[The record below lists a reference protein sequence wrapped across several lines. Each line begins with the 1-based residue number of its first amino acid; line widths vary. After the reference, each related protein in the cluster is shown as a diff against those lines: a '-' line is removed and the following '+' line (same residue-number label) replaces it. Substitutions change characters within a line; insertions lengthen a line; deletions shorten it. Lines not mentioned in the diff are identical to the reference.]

1 MKIVKIIP
9 FESFIFEKG
18 KYRSISNGNHVEWD
32 NKYLIY
38 MNRSLAGSISVAES
52 EIKKII
58 FRVGIDENY
67 VLDKTLKILEKQAA
81 ERKIF
86 KFYIYSDTKHIPH
99 FEKLGFIKRKRFFDA
114 NDDKYFKMFKII

>member
-1 MKIVKIIP
+1 MKIVRIIA
-9 FESFIFEKG
+9 FDSYFFDKG
-18 KYRSISNGNHVEWD
+18 KYRSICTGDEIERD

-38 MNRSLAGSISVAES
+38 LNGSLAGSISVAES

-58 FRVGIDENY
+58 FRIGIDENY
-67 VLDKTLKILEKQAA
+67 ILNRTLKILEKQAS

-114 NDDKYFKMFKII
+114 DDNKYFKMFKII

>member
-1 MKIVKIIP
+1 MKIVKIIS
-9 FESFIFEKG
+9 FESFFFDKG
-18 KYRSISNGNHVEWD
+18 KYRSISNGDEIERE

-38 MNRSLAGSISVAES
+38 MNGSLAGSISVAES

-67 VLDKTLKILEKQAA
+67 VLNRTLKILEKQAA

-86 KFYIYSDTKHIPH
+86 KFYIYSDIKHIH
-99 FEKLGFIKRKRFFDA
+99 QFEKLGFIKRKRFYDG